1 MQKELNRF
9 EIFLPAKIYGKTKLV
24 YLKMRKVRF
33 SKLTEMPFAACFE
46 LRVMEGS
53 LLVSSGLRKPLFQ
66 TPEKLVFPS

>member
-24 YLKMRKVRF
+24 SSKMRKVRF
-33 SKLTEMPFAACFE
+33 SKLTEMPFAACFG

-53 LLVSSGLRKPLFQ
+53 
-66 TPEKLVFPS
+66 